1 MSYDFSAC
9 KFIFIGA
16 GNMTEA
22 IVKGYIKEQKG
33 SNITVSDISHERLDF
48 MNAQYQVNTCNN
60 NKTGVQNASFIVLAV
75 KPQIFREIWNE
86 LKNSVPLDATIISIM
101 AGVSSSEIE
110 DGEKRKVV
118 RVMPNTPSLISK
130 GMAGVASN
138 SYVDKDDTSVA
149 LDLMRCCGSV
159 IEVDENAL
167 HAVTAISGSG
177 PAYYFYFL
185 EAMIEAGVKLGLSEK
200 NAELLAKETAV
211 GSCQMALEMNED
223 PSDLREKVTSKGGTT
238 EQAINSFIDNKFNK
252 IINEAVKKAYEK
264 SIQLSKG

>member
-33 SNITVSDISHERLDF
+33 SNITVADISHERLDF

-60 NKTGVQNASFIVLAV
+60 NKIGVQNASFVVLAV
-75 KPQIFREIWNE
+75 KPQIFREMWSE
-86 LKNSVPLDATIISIM
+86 LKNSVPLNATIISIM
-101 AGVSSSEIE
+101 AGVSSLEIE
-110 DGEKRKVV
+110 DGEQRKVV

-130 GMAGVASN
+130 GMAGVACN
-138 SYVDKDDTSVA
+138 KYVDKDGINIA
-149 LDLMRCCGSV
+149 LDLMRCCGRV
-159 IEVDENAL
+159 IKVEEDEL

-185 EAMIEAGVKLGLSEK
+185 EAMIEAGIKLGLSEN
-200 NAELLAKETAV
+200 NAKILAKETAV
-211 GSCQMALEMNED
+211 GASLMAHQSTDSLNI
-223 PSDLREKVTSKGGTT
+223 LRDKVTSKGGTT
-238 EQAINSFIDNKFNK
+238 EQAIYSFNDNCFKDVIYK
-252 IINEAVKKAYEK
+252 AVKSAFETSKN
-264 SIQLSKG
+264 LSN